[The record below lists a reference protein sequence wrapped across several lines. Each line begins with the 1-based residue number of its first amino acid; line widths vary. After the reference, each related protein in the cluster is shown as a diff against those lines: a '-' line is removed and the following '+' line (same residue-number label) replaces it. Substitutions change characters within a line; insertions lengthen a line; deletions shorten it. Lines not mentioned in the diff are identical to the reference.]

1 MKLEGTFYGI
11 NNFNLFK
18 YICHKVKQ
26 NSKYFILISSGSSW
40 EKIFEYCRNIN
51 IAQIYRCYIYC
62 FSKDKYL
69 PQMKICPKLKGVFS
83 SFDDLKKELFTNQNK
98 LIKNIP
104 IKSSNLIF
112 LSDYNSTYI
121 KLHFE
126 IVRKYSLYKLLK
138 LNNFNQSKFMTLV
151 KNKCPYYLKM
161 ANEIIYNDDEAMIQF
176 FKNKTKEPET
186 NLRRYFNNDHTV
198 QHYISNYTLEGF
210 YYRYINKFLREG
222 DFNSF
227 RLLSNHISKFVYKLY
242 EYRKTNFQICNST
255 LYRYMYITTNEF
267 QIYLNSIGKVIC
279 YPSFTSTSLKE
290 NSFCPFICN
299 TNTIKV
305 KLVIKQ
311 NNSKSII
318 CIRDLSQHPDE
329 EEYLCLPFSFFKI
342 TNIAQDNGN
351 NIIYLT
357 ALNSEKPIE
366 EMFLEFMENETDN
379 LDPEGLQ
386 MLRLTN
392 DDNTIVLNMHLYR
405 NFYSNYTF
413 SF

>member
-126 IVRKYSLYKLLK
+126 IIRKFSLYKLLK
-138 LNNFNQSKFMTLV
+138 SNNYNESKF
-151 KNKCPYYLKM
+151 
-161 ANEIIYNDDEAMIQF
+161 
-176 FKNKTKEPET
+176 
-186 NLRRYFNNDHTV
+186 
-198 QHYISNYTLEGF
+198 LE
-210 YYRYINKFLREG
+210 
-222 DFNSF
+222 
-227 RLLSNHISKFVYKLY
+227 
-242 EYRKTNFQICNST
+242 
-255 LYRYMYITTNEF
+255 
-267 QIYLNSIGKVIC
+267 
-279 YPSFTSTSLKE
+279 
-290 NSFCPFICN
+290 
-299 TNTIKV
+299 
-305 KLVIKQ
+305 VIKKK
-311 NNSKSII
+311 NDYYIELA
-318 CIRDLSQHPDE
+318 RE
-329 EEYLCLPFSFFKI
+329 FF
-342 TNIAQDNGN
+342 
-351 NIIYLT
+351 
-357 ALNSEKPIE
+357 
-366 EMFLEFMENETDN
+366 
-379 LDPEGLQ
+379 
-386 MLRLTN
+386 
-392 DDNTIVLNMHLYR
+392 
-405 NFYSNYTF
+405 
-413 SF
+413 